1 MPANSEPVLEAVR
14 ATLQSEPHPDLHAR
28 QITMD
33 FADGTLVLE
42 GEVGSIAAKKL
53 ALERAAAV
61 QGVDSIV
68 DRLRVAPAQRMG
80 DKEIRAHVCDALLQE
95 PAFLEFAISQR
106 HADRWETVR
115 GQPQAR
121 GSLDVE
127 VADGVVTLNGTVPG
141 LDHKRLAGVL
151 AWWVPGSRDVINGIV
166 VDPPEDDSDEM
177 IAEAVRLVLDKDPFV
192 NVSQLRIA
200 SENAVVTLRGLVRT
214 ESERQMAE
222 ADAWYVFGVDKVINQ
237 IEVRA

>member
-1 MPANSEPVLEAVR
+1 
-14 ATLQSEPHPDLHAR
+14 
-28 QITMD
+28 MD
-33 FADGTLVLE
+33 FADGTLLLE

-61 QGVDSIV
+61 PGVDSIV

-95 PAFLEFAISQR
+95 PAFREFAVTQR
-106 HADRWETVR
+106 HADRWEAVS
-115 GQPQAR
+115 QPAQAS

-141 LDHKRLAGVL
+141 LDYKRLAGVL
-151 AWWVPGSRDVINGIV
+151 AWWVPGSRDVVNGIV

-177 IAEAVRLVLDKDPFV
+177 MAEAVRLVLDKDPFV
-192 NVSQLRIA
+192 DVSQVRIA
-200 SENAVVTLRGLVRT
+200 ARNAAVTLHGLVRT
-214 ESERQMAE
+214 EAERRMAE
-222 ADAWYVFGVDKVINQ
+222 SDAWYVFGVDKVINL